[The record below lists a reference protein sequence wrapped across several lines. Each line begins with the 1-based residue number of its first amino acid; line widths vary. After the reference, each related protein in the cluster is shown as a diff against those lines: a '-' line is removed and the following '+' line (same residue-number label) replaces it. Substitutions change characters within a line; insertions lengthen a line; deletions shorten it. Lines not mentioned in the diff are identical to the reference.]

1 MMRDELS
8 NFARQIW
15 TGLRGFAKFVWKI
28 ITLEPPAPSWADIFA
43 SCWVQGVRV
52 PKDLV
57 FPDPISG
64 MQRLWWPLLVSY
76 RPTSGDDS
84 FVFRLRAWP
93 GQQTVQQIIK
103 ALPLIESGMEHKIWK
118 VEPVTGDVNA
128 IDISAGTPPSFEAL
142 SIPEQ
147 MRLCRPSDADWR
159 IYMGWNVLGEE
170 VHLDPHNKS
179 ALLLTGESGS
189 GKSVLLLR
197 LLRSWKKSGAIVHI
211 ADFKRS
217 GDFDDLGAD
226 GCPVLGDDVD
236 AVITMLEK
244 ARDVIDGRVVRMAEL
259 QQSNYWN
266 YQPDAR
272 PPLYVVAIDE
282 VQELLETSGV
292 TKEQKQKAGH
302 AAALLRSLVKL
313 GRSAGVFVVLSPQK
327 SDATAIPTNLR
338 DQMGL
343 RISGRQF
350 TPEASKAALGSVPDG
365 FRPDDTDVV
374 PANTPGRMVM
384 VGQGA
389 PFVFQCAG

>member
-259 QQSNYWN
+259 QQSN
-266 YQPDAR
+266 
-272 PPLYVVAIDE
+272 
-282 VQELLETSGV
+282 
-292 TKEQKQKAGH
+292 
-302 AAALLRSLVKL
+302 
-313 GRSAGVFVVLSPQK
+313 
-327 SDATAIPTNLR
+327 
-338 DQMGL
+338 
-343 RISGRQF
+343 
-350 TPEASKAALGSVPDG
+350 
-365 FRPDDTDVV
+365 
-374 PANTPGRMVM
+374 
-384 VGQGA
+384 
-389 PFVFQCAG
+389 